1 MLRTFLKIYILCNL
15 VKFSFSKP
23 ISISSKNIT
32 SIKLNERTDHFI
44 INDLFWMMVSEQVF
58 FNFVRFGS
66 LFLATKYK
74 VFRQCFPQNTSTFK
88 LYAVI
93 CFIIATILNKLPA
106 ISSLKRTDFKV
117 LFDILQGSIFL
128 ITYKKYTFI
137 NVDLNIEFYPAPC

>member
-23 ISISSKNIT
+23 ISIFSKKIS
-32 SIKLNERTDHFI
+32 SIKVNEMTDHFV
-44 INDLFWMMVSEQVF
+44 INDLFWMIVWEQVF
-58 FNFVRFGS
+58 FSFVRLCS

-74 VFRQCFPQNTSTFK
+74 VYSQCFPQNASTFK

-93 CFIIATILNKLPA
+93 VLLSLTILNKLPA
-106 ISSLKRTDFKV
+106 ISSLKRIDFKV

-128 ITYKKYTFI
+128 ITCKKYTFI
-137 NVDLNIEFYPAPC
+137 KVDLNIDF